1 MSWIASLAMLVL
13 AIIVIALILGGMRI
27 SAILTASLPDLS
39 GDRVVDHL
47 AAGESVTIE
56 TDASGVPRIMADS
69 VELATFGLGYV
80 HARDRFFQMDLA
92 RRFAAGEL
100 ADLLGGAPPIVESDR
115 SIRRHRFRALCESIA
130 AGLPPDQKA
139 VLDRYVA
146 GVNQALADFRRK
158 PWEYTL
164 LKCDPRPWSAADS
177 LLVSQSIYLA
187 LEGGDLAWHQANALM
202 AEVLPAELVEL
213 LLPHGS
219 QWDSPIEGECLAAPM
234 VPGPD
239 VLDLRKIPASD
250 DLEAPDHWEDMEQKV
265 VGSNGWAVAGRRAHQ
280 GSQGPALI
288 ANDMHLSLG
297 LPAVWYKATIRYG
310 KWHDGSPHECH
321 GVTLPGGPAVIAGS
335 NGHIAWGLTSAQ
347 GDWGDL
353 LTLELDPANPRRYRT
368 PTGWETFVTHEE
380 KIHVRG
386 GADILARYD
395 WTIWGPVVDT
405 GLDGRPRV
413 WRWVAQDNQGVDLR
427 VGHLPHCSGV
437 DEALN
442 LAASCGVPHVNFL
455 VGDRDGHIGWSIMG
469 RIPRRTGLESVD
481 ERFPMPAADPDSQWD
496 GFLTPEEYPKVVDPP
511 EGLIWSANHRM
522 VDGENLRKIGRGR
535 YDRGVRARRIQELL
549 ESLERYDESTM
560 GEIQMDNRS
569 LLLLQWRDLILAE
582 LPDEVALADRDR
594 ATFRNRLIAFDGRAE
609 AESVAFALL
618 HQCRL
623 RIILKILGPITAPL
637 RKACAQAGSGKFS
650 LRQISLEAPAW
661 AILQERPMHLLSS
674 KYETWR
680 DLILEA
686 IDETIA
692 DAAARGW
699 PAWGEVNTL
708 RLVHPFGRKLAF
720 LTPWMASR
728 PIRSSGAL
736 TDLPKIQTP
745 QFGASQRMAVFP
757 GREAAGFMQLPGGQS
772 GHPASPHFLD
782 LLDDWIAA
790 RPTPLKSGNAEST
803 LRLFGSGS

>member
-1 MSWIASLAMLVL
+1 MSTMANVAILVL
-13 AIIVIALILGGMRI
+13 AFIGTVLVAAAMRI
-27 SAILTASLPDLS
+27 RAILAASLPDLA
-39 GDRVVDHL
+39 GDRVVDRL

-100 ADLLGGAPPIVESDR
+100 ADLLGGAPPIVENDR

-130 AGLPPDQKA
+130 ANLPLDQKA
-139 VLDRYVA
+139 ILDRYVD
-146 GVNQALADFRRK
+146 GVNQALADLRRK

-164 LKCDPRPWSAADS
+164 LKCEPRPWSAADS

-202 AEVLPAELVEL
+202 AEVLPAELVQL
-213 LLPHGS
+213 LLPPGS
-219 QWDSPIEGECLAAPM
+219 EWDSPIEGERFAAPK

-239 VLDLRKIPASD
+239 VFDLRKIPASD
-250 DLEAPDHWEDMEQKV
+250 ALEAPDHWEDMEQKV
-265 VGSNGWAVAGRRAHQ
+265 VGSNGWAVAGRHAHQ
-280 GSQGPALI
+280 GGQGPALI

-297 LPAVWYKATIRYG
+297 LPAVWYKATIRSG
-310 KWHDGSPHECH
+310 TWHDGSPLECH

-353 LTLELDPANPRRYRT
+353 LTLEIDPADSRRYRT
-368 PTGWETFVTHEE
+368 PNGWERLITYEE
-380 KIHVRG
+380 TIQVRG
-386 GADILARYD
+386 GASVVARYD

-405 GLDGRPRV
+405 GLDGQPRV

-427 VGHLPHCSGV
+427 VGRLPHCSGV

-442 LAASCGVPHVNFL
+442 LAACCGVPHVNFL

-469 RIPRRTGLESVD
+469 RIPRRMGLGNVD
-481 ERFPMPAADPDSQWD
+481 ERFPMPAADPASHWD
-496 GFLTPEEYPKVVDPP
+496 GFLTPEEYPRVVDPP
-511 EGLIWSANHRM
+511 EGLIWSANHRL
-522 VDGENLRKIGRGR
+522 VDGEKLRKIGRGR

-549 ESLERYDESTM
+549 ESLDRYDESTM
-560 GEIQMDNRS
+560 GEVQMDNRS

-594 ATFRNRLIAFDGRAE
+594 ATFRNRLIAFAGRAE

-637 RKACAQAGSGKFS
+637 QKVNRDSGLGRFS
-650 LRQISLEAPAW
+650 LRSISLEAPAW
-661 AILQERPMHLLSS
+661 AILRERPLHLLAS
-674 KYETWR
+674 KYESWHA
-680 DLILEA
+680 LILEA

-692 DAAARGW
+692 DSAAKGW
-699 PAWGEVNTL
+699 PAWGDVNTL

-720 LTPWMASR
+720 LTPWLAAR
-728 PIRSSGAL
+728 PIRSTGAL
-736 TDLPKIQTP
+736 TDMPKIQTP

-757 GREAAGFMQLPGGQS
+757 GREATGFMQLPGGQS
-772 GHPASPHFLD
+772 GHPASPFFLD
-782 LLDDWIAA
+782 LLDDWVAG
-790 RPTPLKSGNAEST
+790 RPTPLAAGESVAT
-803 LRLFGSGS
+803 MLLFGD